1 MVQLSREETFLLLTC
16 RPDLT
21 PSDDVRL
28 QRIVDSDLDW
38 SFVLWRAESYQTLP
52 LCGFHLNRL
61 ALLPRT
67 PEWVVHYIHMWS
79 QLSKARSE
87 VQFRRLGELL
97 GGT

>member
-61 ALLPRT
+61 ALLPGHQNGSST
-67 PEWVVHYIHMWS
+67 TYICGRS
-79 QLSKARSE
+79 CRRRGARYNS
-87 VQFRRLGELL
+87 VALVNF
-97 GGT
+97 